1 MCENDAGDN
10 DVCYILVT
18 KLRVK
23 EVCVCVK
30 MLSVEA
36 YV

>member
-23 EVCVCVK
+23 EVCVCEN
-30 MLSVEA
+30 VEC
-36 YV
+36 

>member
-1 MCENDAGDN
+1 MKELCVCENDAGDN

-23 EVCVCVK
+23 EVCV
-30 MLSVEA
+30 
-36 YV
+36 